1 MWARVRSLS
10 LTVTSRHSVRAISTK
25 GVTSMCGIVGYA
37 GPRQASDV
45 LLSGL
50 ARLEYRGY
58 DSAGVAVMCEE
69 GVCVTRRIGKLVN
82 LSGALEKAPVVGNV
96 GIGHTRWATHG
107 RPSEENAHPH
117 ADCTGR
123 IAVVHNG
130 IIENYIE
137 LREELAATGHVL
149 RSETDTEVVAHL
161 VESYYD
167 GDLTAAVLRSLAR
180 LDGSFA
186 LGVVH
191 TDHPDIIVA
200 ARRDSPL
207 IIGTGEGENIV
218 ASDIPAVLEYTRDV
232 LVLHDEQIATVTA
245 GDVVVCDMNGDVID
259 EVETLRV
266 DWNLEAAEKGGY
278 EDFMLKEIF
287 EQPKA
292 IRETLRGR
300 MGEDGLIQLSELE
313 MTPEQVAGIERVFII
328 ACGTSFHAGMVAKTL
343 IEQWA
348 RIPVEVEVSSEFR
361 YSDPIVDNDTLV
373 VAITQSGET
382 ADTLAGVRE
391 ARDRGAK
398 VIAITNVVGSR
409 VTRESDGVIYT
420 HAGPEIG
427 VAATKTFTA
436 QIAALYVLALKLA
449 QAKGTLSR
457 EQVESLWLE
466 LSNTPEVVE
475 SILADLDSLKE
486 CAEEYVGACSSLF
499 LGRGIGVAIA
509 MEGALKLKEISYIHA
524 EAYAAG
530 EMKHGPIALITDQ
543 VPVVVVATQGHTY
556 EKVVSNIQEVRA
568 RGAKIIAV
576 ATHGDD
582 EITRHAEHVLRVP
595 MTPEVLSA
603 IPATIPMQ
611 LLSYY
616 IAKARG
622 CNVDQPR
629 NLAKSVT
636 VE

>member
-1 MWARVRSLS
+1 
-10 LTVTSRHSVRAISTK
+10 
-25 GVTSMCGIVGYA
+25 
-37 GPRQASDV
+37 
-45 LLSGL
+45 
-50 ARLEYRGY
+50 
-58 DSAGVAVMCEE
+58 
-69 GVCVTRRIGKLVN
+69 
-82 LSGALEKAPVVGNV
+82 
-96 GIGHTRWATHG
+96 
-107 RPSEENAHPH
+107 
-117 ADCTGR
+117 
-123 IAVVHNG
+123 
-130 IIENYIE
+130 
-137 LREELAATGHVL
+137 
-149 RSETDTEVVAHL
+149 
-161 VESYYD
+161 VEAYYE
-167 GDLTAAVLRSLAR
+167 GDLTAAVSRAIQR
-180 LDGSFA
+180 LDGSYA

-191 TDHPDIIVA
+191 VDHPDTLVA
-200 ARRDSPL
+200 ARKDSPL
-207 IIGTGEGENIV
+207 IIGIGEGENVV
-218 ASDIPAVLEYTRDV
+218 ASDIPAVLEYTREV
-232 LVLHDEQIATVTA
+232 LVLHDNEVATVTS
-245 GDVVVCDMNGDVID
+245 GDVRVTTLSGEIVGEPEMMY
-259 EVETLRV
+259 VEWDL
-266 DWNLEAAEKGGY
+266 DAAEKGGY

-300 MGEDGLIQLSELE
+300 MSESGEIQLSELD
-313 MTPEQVAGIERVFII
+313 MPAEQVARIDRVFII
-328 ACGTSFHAGMVAKTL
+328 ACGTSYHAGIVAKSL

-361 YSDPIVDNDTLV
+361 YSDPIVDDETLV

-449 QAKGTLSR
+449 QAKGMLPQERIEHLWSELSR
-457 EQVESLWLE
+457 MPELVEA
-466 LSNTPEVVE
+466 
-475 SILADLDSLKE
+475 ILADQGGLKE
-486 CAEEYVGACSSLF
+486 CADAYVNVSSSLF
-499 LGRGIGVAIA
+499 LGRGIGVPIA

-524 EAYAAG
+524 EAYPAG
-530 EMKHGPIALITDQ
+530 EMKHGPIALITEE

-568 RGAKIIAV
+568 RGAEVIAV
-576 ATHGDD
+576 ATHGDN
-582 EITRHAEHVLRVP
+582 EISRHAEHVLYVP
-595 MTPEVLSA
+595 ATTESLSA
-603 IPATIPMQ
+603 IPATVPLQ

>member
-1 MWARVRSLS
+1 
-10 LTVTSRHSVRAISTK
+10 
-25 GVTSMCGIVGYA
+25 MCGIVGYI

-45 LLSGL
+45 LLGGL

-58 DSAGVAVMCEE
+58 DSAGVAIIE
-69 GVCVTRRIGKLVN
+69 GGDLTVSRRVGKLVN
-82 LSGALEKAPVVGNV
+82 LRNALDAAPVAGSI

-107 RPSEENAHPH
+107 KPSEDNAHPH
-117 ADCTGR
+117 VDCTGR

-130 IIENYIE
+130 IIENYLE
-137 LREELAATGHVL
+137 LREELASNGHIL
-149 RSETDTEVVAHL
+149 RSETDTETVAHL
-161 VESYYD
+161 VESYYE
-167 GDLTAAVLRSLAR
+167 GDLARAVAKTIQR
-180 LDGSFA
+180 LEGAYA

-191 TDHPDIIVA
+191 LDHPDTIIA
-200 ARRDSPL
+200 ARKESPL
-207 IIGTGEGENIV
+207 IIGAGEGENIV
-218 ASDIPAVLEYTRDV
+218 ASDIPAVLEYTREIV
-232 LVLHDEQIATVTA
+232 ALHDDEIAVVTA
-245 GDVVVCDMNGDVID
+245 GHVAVFDLELNP
-259 EVETLRV
+259 VEPETMHVEWDL
-266 DWNLEAAEKGGY
+266 DAAEKGGY
-278 EDFMLKEIF
+278 EDFMLKEIY

-292 IRETLRGR
+292 LRETLRGR
-300 MGEDGLIQLSELE
+300 LVDGEIQLSELA
-313 MTPEQVAGIERVFII
+313 MTPEQVASIDRVYII
-328 ACGTSFHAGMVAKTL
+328 ACGTSYHAGLVAKNL
-343 IEQWA
+343 VEQWA
-348 RIPVEVEVSSEFR
+348 RIPVEVQVSSEFR
-361 YSDPIVDNDTLV
+361 YGDPIVDEETLV

-409 VTRESDGVIYT
+409 VTRESDGVLYT

-436 QIAALYVLALKLA
+436 QIAALTVLALKLA
-449 QAKGTLSR
+449 QAKGTLGA
-457 EQVESLWLE
+457 EQIETHFQE
-466 LSNTPEVVE
+466 LSRVPDVVDA
-475 SILADLDSLKE
+475 ILADLTDLQE
-486 CAEEYVGACSSLF
+486 CAEAYKTASSSLF
-499 LGRGIGVAIA
+499 LGRGIGVPVA

-530 EMKHGPIALITDQ
+530 EMKHGPIALITDE

-568 RGAKIIAV
+568 RGANVIVV
-576 ATHGDD
+576 ATAGDED
-582 EITRHAEHVLRVP
+582 IRQHAEHVLQIPR
-595 MTPEVLSA
+595 TSEALSA
-603 IPATIPMQ
+603 IPASVPLQ

-616 IAKARG
+616 IAKLRG